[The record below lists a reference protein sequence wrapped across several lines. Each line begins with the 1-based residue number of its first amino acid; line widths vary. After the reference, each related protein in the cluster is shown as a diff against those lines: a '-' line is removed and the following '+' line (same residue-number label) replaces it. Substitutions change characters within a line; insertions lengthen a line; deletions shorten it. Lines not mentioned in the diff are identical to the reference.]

1 MQERKRAAYDP
12 RAALRRSASAASLAS
27 REERRRIGRPWQ
39 GFGRSFRANRRILAH
54 FRAPFGTFQLWHA
67 EIGQAG
73 TCVARGGLA
82 KRSGDL
88 TRDARI
94 DGAFRRRKPCSWRAG
109 QEGSPAAVL
118 ELQAHAALARAQL
131 LEHRAHPEARKWL
144 IDSLRAS
151 FARPRRKS
159 QVLAPERQVMP
170 DRRKTPSP
178 YRSSWE
184 GLGYG
189 ASSFY
194 AFGTPHKRPVSTT
207 SSPYQPSYQSYQSGE
222 ESQLKIYSDL
232 FEEAAKS
239 RKLKKL
245 EENGLFQEVLKAL

>member
-1 MQERKRAAYDP
+1 M
-12 RAALRRSASAASLAS
+12 
-27 REERRRIGRPWQ
+27 
-39 GFGRSFRANRRILAH
+39 
-54 FRAPFGTFQLWHA
+54 
-67 EIGQAG
+67 
-73 TCVARGGLA
+73 
-82 KRSGDL
+82 
-88 TRDARI
+88 
-94 DGAFRRRKPCSWRAG
+94 
-109 QEGSPAAVL
+109 
-118 ELQAHAALARAQL
+118 
-131 LEHRAHPEARKWL
+131 
-144 IDSLRAS
+144 
-151 FARPRRKS
+151 
-159 QVLAPERQVMP
+159 LAPERQVMP